1 MFFQSIRKH
10 SKEEEDRRW
19 LLCDWTERKAMPG
32 VNRRKPLLSEKGK
45 ERRRIA
51 EKVGGTAAQTAAE
64 CAAVCCC
71 CPCSLVNLVILALYK
86 IPASL
91 CKKAWKRRR
100 LLKMKKKAFILHNND
115 RESSMKNGVDNGPS
129 KLGLVA
135 EVKKLS
141 LDDQYD
147 RHNQSMMN
155 GGEEKKRD
163 GGGTETA
170 DLEKEMWDRFGSGGF
185 WRSRSQRDTSSWLTF
200 FSEEYFCVHTIL
212 HTRKYQRKKKKEKR
226 EFDFQ
231 FSELK
236 TLSAQIHLRFEHEF
250 GKWSFWYYRV

>member
-1 MFFQSIRKH
+1 
-10 SKEEEDRRW
+10 
-19 LLCDWTERKAMPG
+19 MPG
-32 VNRRKPLLSEKGK
+32 VNRGKPLLSEKGK

-100 LLKMKKKAFILHNND
+100 LLKMKKKAFILHNNS
-115 RESSMKNGVDNGPS
+115 EGSMKNGVDNGPS

-155 GGEEKKRD
+155 GGDEKKRD
-163 GGGTETA
+163 GGGTETV
-170 DLEKEMWDRFGSGGF
+170 DWEKEMWDRFGSGGF
-185 WRSRSQRDTSSWLTF
+185 WRSRSQRDTSS
-200 FSEEYFCVHTIL
+200 
-212 HTRKYQRKKKKEKR
+212 
-226 EFDFQ
+226 
-231 FSELK
+231 
-236 TLSAQIHLRFEHEF
+236 
-250 GKWSFWYYRV
+250 

>member
-1 MFFQSIRKH
+1 
-10 SKEEEDRRW
+10 
-19 LLCDWTERKAMPG
+19 MPG

-155 GGEEKKRD
+155 GGDEKKRD
-163 GGGTETA
+163 GGGTETV
-170 DLEKEMWDRFGSGGF
+170 DWEKEMWDRFGSGGF
-185 WRSRSQRDTSSWLTF
+185 WRSRSQRDTSS
-200 FSEEYFCVHTIL
+200 
-212 HTRKYQRKKKKEKR
+212 
-226 EFDFQ
+226 
-231 FSELK
+231 
-236 TLSAQIHLRFEHEF
+236 
-250 GKWSFWYYRV
+250 